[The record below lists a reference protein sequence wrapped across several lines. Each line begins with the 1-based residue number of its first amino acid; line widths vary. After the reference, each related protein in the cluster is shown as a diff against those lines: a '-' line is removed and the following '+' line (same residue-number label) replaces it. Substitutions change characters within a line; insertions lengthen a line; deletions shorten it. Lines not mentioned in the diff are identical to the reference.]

1 MYFKDIQHLMDYT
14 DMLHEPLHKLIYLAE
29 DDEDDRILFL
39 EVLKE
44 IHPEIGVKVFE
55 DGQRLL
61 DSLHE
66 AENDKPKILFLDINM
81 PCKNGFEC
89 LKEIKCRVGCLSGVK
104 IIMFSTSSSTL
115 HIELSYKLGADG
127 YAIKPG
133 SFNELKDLLQEII
146 AINWSKASRNRTE
159 FVLDSKK

>member
-1 MYFKDIQHLMDYT
+1 
-14 DMLHEPLHKLIYLAE
+14 MLHKYLHKNIYLAE

-66 AENDKPKILFLDINM
+66 AENDKPEILFLDINM

-89 LKEIKCRVGCLSGVK
+89 LKEIKCRGCLSGVK
-104 IIMFSTSSSTL
+104 IIMFSTSSSIL

-133 SFNELKDLLQEII
+133 SINELKDLLQEII
-146 AINWSKASRNRTE
+146 AIDWSKASRNRTE
-159 FVLDSKK
+159 FLLDYKRIKDK